1 MYIQPMTMA
10 AIPQHRP
17 ARDPSRHAA
26 PQVFDYLRERI
37 IDLVL
42 PPGTLIARLELQQLF
57 GFSSTPVRD
66 ALLKLQEES
75 LVEIF
80 PQHATVV
87 SPIDLKLARQ
97 AQFLR
102 RSIEQ
107 EAVRTLAGE
116 GARERGAIAARL
128 RTVVALQRAVLAA
141 GDFEAFHAADREFHR
156 LFFEAAGV
164 PDLWVLVRRHSGHI
178 DRIRRLHLPIPGK
191 AEQVIADHEAI
202 IAGIAAGDVD
212 VAQHALREH
221 LSKSLAYSGDL
232 RARWPDYFRD

>member
-1 MYIQPMTMA
+1 MDIA
-10 AIPQHRP
+10 ANPTRP
-17 ARDPSRHAA
+17 PRDPYRHAA

-37 IDLVL
+37 IGLEM
-42 PPGTLIARLELQQLF
+42 PPGTLISRAELQKLF

-66 ALLKLQEES
+66 ALLRLQEES

-107 EAVRTLAGE
+107 EAVRTLALMPE
-116 GARERGAIAARL
+116 RAAVVDRLETAIEVQQTLLARADL
-128 RTVVALQRAVLAA
+128 
-141 GDFEAFHAADREFHR
+141 EAFHAADRDFHR
-156 LFFEAAGV
+156 IFFEAAGV
-164 PDLWVLVRRHSGHI
+164 PDLWVMVRRHAGHI
-178 DRIRRLHLPIPGK
+178 DRIRRLHLPMPGK
-191 AEQVIADHEAI
+191 AEQVIADHRAI
-202 IAGIAAGDVD
+202 AKGIASGDPVL
-212 VAQHALREH
+212 AQEALREH
-221 LSKSLAYSGDL
+221 LSKSLAFSADL

>member
-1 MYIQPMTMA
+1 MDTTTYP
-10 AIPQHRP
+10 RP
-17 ARDPSRHAA
+17 TRDPSRHAA

-37 IDLVL
+37 IALEL
-42 PPGTLIARLELQQLF
+42 PPGTLISRTELQDLF

-97 AQFLR
+97 AHFLR

-107 EAVRTLAGE
+107 EAVRVLTLMEERAPVVRQLE
-116 GARERGAIAARL
+116 TVIDMQAALLARADLSG
-128 RTVVALQRAVLAA
+128 
-141 GDFEAFHAADREFHR
+141 FENADREFHR
-156 LFFEAAGV
+156 IFFETAGV
-164 PDLWVLVRRHSGHI
+164 SELWKMSRRYSGHI
-178 DRIRRLHLPIPGK
+178 DRIRRLHLPMPGK
-191 AEQVIADHEAI
+191 AEQVIADHRAI
-202 IAGIAAGDVD
+202 VAGISSGDVAR
-212 VAQHALREH
+212 AQGALREH
-221 LSKSLAYSGDL
+221 LSKSLAFTPDL

>member
-1 MYIQPMTMA
+1 MDTPTH
-10 AIPQHRP
+10 PRP
-17 ARDPSRHAA
+17 TRDPSRHAA

-37 IDLVL
+37 IALEL
-42 PPGTLIARLELQQLF
+42 PPGALISRSELQELF

-97 AQFLR
+97 AHFLR

-107 EAVRTLAGE
+107 EAVRTITLMEERTEVVRRLETVIDLQATLLA
-116 GARERGAIAARL
+116 RGDL
-128 RTVVALQRAVLAA
+128 P
-141 GDFEAFHAADREFHR
+141 GFENADREFHR
-156 LFFEAAGV
+156 IFFETVGV
-164 PDLWVLVRRHSGHI
+164 PELWKMSRRYAGHI
-178 DRIRRLHLPIPGK
+178 DRIRRLHLPMPGK
-191 AEQVIADHEAI
+191 APQVICDHRAI
-202 IAGIAAGDVD
+202 VAGIASGDVSA
-212 VAQHALREH
+212 AQGALREH
-221 LSKSLAYSGDL
+221 LSKSLAFTPDL

>member
-1 MYIQPMTMA
+1 MDTPTRL
-10 AIPQHRP
+10 RP
-17 ARDPSRHAA
+17 TRDPSRHAA

-37 IDLVL
+37 IALEL
-42 PPGTLIARLELQQLF
+42 PPGALISRTELQDLF

-97 AQFLR
+97 AHFLR

-107 EAVRTLAGE
+107 EAVRTIALMDERAEVVRRLETVIDVQAALLA
-116 GARERGAIAARL
+116 RGDL
-128 RTVVALQRAVLAA
+128 P
-141 GDFEAFHAADREFHR
+141 GFENADREFHR
-156 LFFEAAGV
+156 IFFETVGV
-164 PDLWVLVRRHSGHI
+164 PELWKMSRRYSGHI
-178 DRIRRLHLPIPGK
+178 DRIRRLHLPMPGK
-191 AEQVIADHEAI
+191 APQVIADHRTI
-202 IAGIAAGDVD
+202 VAGIAAGDVSA
-212 VAQHALREH
+212 AQGALREH
-221 LSKSLAYSGDL
+221 LSKSLAFTPDL